1 MTTIVDGTLGVTFP
15 AGGVGNPVG
24 AVVGTTDTQTLTN
37 KTLTSPTIATPT
49 ITGGTLAGSSLTSAS
64 IVMLAGTASVAP
76 LVFTSGTNLT
86 TASVGA
92 MEYDGKLPY
101 FTPQSTQRGLMP
113 AGQFYRL
120 NSTVVGSNVNTAQSV
135 LGVGVTLSAST
146 VYAFEAMYIL
156 IKTAGATAH
165 TIGYG
170 FGGTA
175 TVNNA
180 SWWAV
185 SSLNASSAAPINTNV
200 FAGFAQ
206 ALSNTVFTTSFGVA
220 TAWTAIRLAGTVSVN
235 AGGTFIPQYTLSAAP
250 GGAYTTQIGSFINIY
265 PIGASGANTSVGTWA

>member
-1 MTTIVDGTLGVTFP
+1 MATTIDGTSGVTFP
-15 AGGVGNPVG
+15 AGGLGNTAG

-37 KTLTSPTIATPT
+37 KTLTSPTITTPT
-49 ITGGTLAGSSLTSAS
+49 LTGAILAAGTTTVVPLDFTAGTLATTP
-64 IVMLAGTASVAP
+64 IAGG
-76 LVFTSGTNLT
+76 F
-86 TASVGA
+86 
-92 MEYDGKLPY
+92 EYDGLVPY
-101 FTPQSTQRGLMP
+101 FTPQSTQRGVMP
-113 AGQFYRL
+113 AGQLYRL
-120 NSTVVGSNVNTAQSV
+120 NSTVVGANVNTAQSV

-156 IKTAGATAH
+156 IKTAGATSH
-165 TIGYG
+165 SIGYG

-185 SSLNASSAAPINTNV
+185 ASLNASSAAPINTNV

-206 ALSNTVFTTSFGVA
+206 ALTNTTFTTAFGVA
-220 TAWTAIRLAGTVSVN
+220 TAWTAIRISGTVSIN

-250 GGAYTTQIGSFINIY
+250 GGAYTTQIGSYINIY
-265 PIGASGANTSVGTWA
+265 PIGTSGANTSVGTWA

>member
-37 KTLTSPTIATPT
+37 KTLTSPTI
-49 ITGGTLAGSSLTSAS
+49 TGGTLAGSSLTSAT
-64 IVMLAGTASVAP
+64 IVMLAGTASAAP

-101 FTPQSTQRGLMP
+101 FTPQGTQRGVMP
-113 AGQFYRL
+113 ARQYFRL
-120 NSTVVGSNVNTAQSV
+120 NSAFAGANATGAQPV
-135 LGVGVTLSAST
+135 FNVGVTLSANT
-146 VYAFEAMYIL
+146 VYAFEAFYIL
-156 IKTAGATAH
+156 IKGTGATSH
-165 TIGYG
+165 TVGYG

-180 SWWAV
+180 SWGGVA
-185 SSLNASSAAPINTNV
+185 STNAGSAAPASTNV

-206 ALSNTVFTTSFGVA
+206 ALSNTVFTTGLTFA
-220 TAWTAIRLAGTVSVN
+220 TVWTSIKIQGTVSVN
-235 AGGTFIPQYTLSAAP
+235 AGGTFIPQYTLSAQP
-250 GGAYTTQIGSFINIY
+250 GGAYSTQIGSYINIY